1 MPVARSW
8 EEDERAP
15 ELQRI
20 YAEVRANFDLPF
32 VPTFFKLL
40 SGFPEYLRVMWGD
53 LGPVARSRE
62 FQTAG
67 KAMEEFVRSLVISGG
82 WQIFDQQRVLAGQR
96 FSANDIEQLGSIAT
110 TFARITARLTLFARL
125 MQKGYSGG
133 QPGRVNNGRQVSGL
147 ARLVTL
153 HVPDE
158 SAAGLRAWLIYAD
171 IKRTLE
177 VRHVFS
183 LYRVLSPF
191 PGYLA
196 SFWLDSKRLFHD
208 ANVLQARDQTAKR
221 AGGLIVGLPVKDH
234 RAALRQLDA
243 GQWREIEQLVDN
255 YARLMPQL
263 ALLSV
268 TWQRSLAVA
277 GPIAA

>member
-1 MPVARSW
+1 MSVARSW
-8 EEDERAP
+8 DDKEVAP

-20 YAEVRANFDLPF
+20 YAEVRASFDLPF

-40 SGFPEYLRVMWGD
+40 SSYPEYLRTMWGD
-53 LGPVARSRE
+53 LGPVVRSRE

-67 KAMEEFVRSLVISGG
+67 RAMEEFVRSLVASGG
-82 WQIFDQQRVLAGQR
+82 WKIFDQQRILAGQR
-96 FSANDIEQLGSIAT
+96 FSADDVEQLGSIAS
-110 TFARITARLTLFARL
+110 TFARFTARLTLFARL

-133 QPGRVNNGRQVSGL
+133 QPGRFSNGRQLSAL

-158 SAAGLRAWLIYAD
+158 STAGLRAWLIYSD
-171 IKRTLE
+171 IKRTLG
-177 VRHVFS
+177 VRHIFS
-183 LYRVLSPF
+183 LFRILSPF

-196 SFWLDSKRLFHD
+196 SLWLDSKRLFHD
-208 ANVLQARDQTAKR
+208 ANFVQARDQAAKR
-221 AGGLIVGLPVKDH
+221 AIGLIVGIPVKDH
-234 RAALRQLDA
+234 RAAARPIDV

>member
-8 EEDERAP
+8 EEDEKAP

-20 YAEVRANFDLPF
+20 YAEVRASFDLPF

-40 SGFPEYLRVMWGD
+40 GGFPEYLRVMWGD
-53 LGPVARSRE
+53 LGPVVRSRE

-110 TFARITARLTLFARL
+110 TFARITARLALFARL

-171 IKRTLE
+171 IKRTLG

-196 SFWLDSKRLFHD
+196 SLWLDSKRLFHD
-208 ANVLQARDQTAKR
+208 ANVQQARDQTAKR

-234 RAALRQLDA
+234 RAALRQLNA